1 MNTQTIIV
9 IFIVFAVWLAL
20 TIYSIKIA
28 FRALNEIQDLRDQL
42 RKITHYKGKEILK
55 IEK

>member
-9 IFIVFAVWLAL
+9 IFVVFAVWLAL

-42 RKITHYKGKEILK
+42 KKYTHYNGKEILK